1 VQTAYGAG
9 LRADLVTG
17 PAANTVAAIGLVH
30 ELSGHLALNLLD
42 RNTYPELVA
51 LLKRTLDL

>member
-17 PAANTVAAIGLVH
+17 PAANTEAAITLVH
-30 ELSGHLALNLLD
+30 ELCGHRAMNLLD
-42 RNTYPELVA
+42 RKTYPELVA
-51 LLKRTLDL
+51 LLKQALEL